1 VFLQQRITGFVGP
14 KYIQKRSSDMTLVW
28 HPNRVVGGLYMISE
42 GEIISVAGWS
52 DLVNRQALLPIGDTS
67 LLMLFYE
74 SLGFF
79 IFVFHVP
86 TM

>member
-1 VFLQQRITGFVGP
+1 
-14 KYIQKRSSDMTLVW
+14 
-28 HPNRVVGGLYMISE
+28 MISE